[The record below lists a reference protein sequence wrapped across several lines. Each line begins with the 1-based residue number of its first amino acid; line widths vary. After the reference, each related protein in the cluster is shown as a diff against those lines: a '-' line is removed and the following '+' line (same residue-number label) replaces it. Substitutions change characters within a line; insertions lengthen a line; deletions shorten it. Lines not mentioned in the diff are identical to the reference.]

1 MMARIS
7 ELRRQIEKLQ
17 GKAKQAD
24 FARILGVSQSR
35 ISDWYAGRRHTAE
48 MYLRLAKLAPYPDN
62 LWFLEQAG
70 MDEQAILSAAE
81 GLLKERSAAP
91 VEGEIFRAGRFSEI
105 PQGGER
111 AGPPIPL
118 PKEFVPNP
126 ASTVCLVVDE
136 HSRGQGMAPF
146 GLYGLDT
153 SVSGTVDIRAIRNE
167 MIMIRFD
174 PSRPQMFPAGLYAG
188 TIRVHRQPVK
198 AGIRIGVRLTLWPPP
213 SNVEDDILQYFFP
226 LGVYRDQE
234 AMSGIKPEDFGACEK
249 RKDEIWERVGA
260 KFPLAEGVNI
270 LGIIRAYFPSHK
282 EDDSLGF

>member
-7 ELRRQIEKLQ
+7 KLKERIKKLQ
-17 GKAKQAD
+17 GKANQAD

-62 LWFLEQAG
+62 LWFLGQAG
-70 MDEQAILSAAE
+70 MDEQEILSVAE
-81 GLLKERSAAP
+81 ALLKQRSAAP
-91 VEGEIFRAGRFSEI
+91 MEGEIFRAGRFGEI
-105 PQGGER
+105 SQRGEPV
-111 AGPPIPL
+111 GPLVPL

-174 PSRPQMFPAGLYAG
+174 PSRPQMFPSGLYAG
-188 TIRVHRQPVK
+188 TVRVHRQPVK
-198 AGIRIGVRLTLWPPP
+198 AGIRIGARLTLWPPP
-213 SNVEDDILQYFFP
+213 SNLEDDILQHFFS

-234 AMSGIKPEDFGACEK
+234 AMSGVKPEEL
-249 RKDEIWERVGA
+249 RRRVDEIWERVGE
-260 KFPLAEGVNI
+260 KFPLAEDVNI
-270 LGIIRAYFPSHK
+270 LGIIRAYFPSYK